1 MNNLVYM
8 LALRLRSILFPVALF
23 GLVVLGLHAGSDRLD
38 DIAFRLLHNLDRLV
52 DGLAAKT
59 IEVVLG
65 ALGVGERTISRW
77 SYAAISVIDL
87 EEKRWAARVL
97 ALMFEML
104 AAALLIWPVLRH
116 QSDRTPWRRAFES
129 PGRIRNIGVV
139 FAPVA
144 VACAGMA
151 GAVVVAEHAQL
162 QLFWI
167 LRFLGRSTAGT
178 AAGVGALLMLIAVLF
193 RLTLP
198 AFRASL
204 AFGRARAS
212 RGPWFYGWWLAAPL
226 FIGILAVAP
235 QPLWRALKG
244 LGPW

>member
-1 MNNLVYM
+1 MNDLVYM
-8 LALRLRSILFPVALF
+8 VTLRIRSVLFPIALF

-38 DIAFRLLHNLDRLV
+38 DIAFRLLHDLDRLV
-52 DGLAAKT
+52 DGLMAKT
-59 IEVVLG
+59 VEVVLG
-65 ALGVGERTISRW
+65 ALGAGDRTVARW

-97 ALMFEML
+97 ALMLELFAAVML
-104 AAALLIWPVLRH
+104 VWPVLRH
-116 QSDRTPWRRAFES
+116 RNDQTPWRKAFEP

-144 VACAGMA
+144 VACAGFA

-162 QLFWI
+162 QLFWV
-167 LRFLGRSTAGT
+167 LRFLGRQVAGR
-178 AAGVGALLMLIAVLF
+178 AAGFGALVVLLAVLG

-198 AFRASL
+198 ALRASL
-204 AFGRARAS
+204 AFGRARAD
-212 RGPWFYGWWLAAPL
+212 RGPWFRGWLLAAPL

-235 QPLWRALKG
+235 KPLWRSLKG